1 MFCGFLFIINC
12 KLRKGTLKMA
22 AQEQKEEG
30 ITAFFRDTFDTDALH
45 VRIREAD
52 MDEGRA
58 NREAIFNCAA
68 SKVQGH

>member
-1 MFCGFLFIINC
+1 
-12 KLRKGTLKMA
+12 MA
-22 AQEQKEEG
+22 AQEQKEEE

-68 SKVQGH
+68 STVQGH